1 MKKEKS
7 VAPLNPLESINIEDV
22 RIGTHYFVVSEEN
35 DGFWEAKDSSTQIFK
50 GMGISVF
57 EFLKEMYNYEE
68 WEAEYIEDNETS
80 PTFAEFLSWVSEV
93 NGDGYSYTRI
103 YEM

>member
-7 VAPLNPLESINIEDV
+7 VAPLNPLESINIEDI
-22 RIGTHYFVVSEEN
+22 RPGAHYFVVFEE
-35 DGFWEAKDSSTQIFK
+35 DERFWDSSSLIFK

-80 PTFAEFLSWVSEV
+80 PDFAEFLSWVSEV
-93 NGDGYSYTRI
+93 NGDGHNYTQI
-103 YEM
+103 FEM